1 VADVSPDSSPKAGPA
16 ATDPEQLRHDIEATR
31 NALADTVEALAFKAD
46 IKARS
51 QDRARELQTQ
61 LTEKAREV
69 SAQAAT
75 RVPRTS
81 EDAREQARQLGGA
94 LRERPGVAVTVV
106 LAVLGLLIVR
116 GRRRR
121 KKVGP

>member
-1 VADVSPDSSPKAGPA
+1 VADVSPDSSPEAGPA
-16 ATDPEQLRHDIEATR
+16 ATDPEQLRHDIEETR

-51 QDRARELQTQ
+51 QDRARELQAQ
-61 LTEKAREV
+61 LTEKARDV
-69 SAQAAT
+69 RAQ
-75 RVPRTS
+75 VPHTA
-81 EDAREQARQLGGA
+81 EEARGQARQLGGA
-94 LRERPGVAVTVV
+94 LRDRPGVAVTVV

-121 KKVGP
+121 KKVGS